1 MHFKTYGASAQRIIY
16 RMDYLVHF
24 EKIYNLKKIMTRFT
38 YKTNT
43 KNFI

>member
-24 EKIYNLKKIMTRFT
+24 EKIYNLKKNNDKV
-38 YKTNT
+38 YE
-43 KNFI
+43 